1 MESIGRSAIMGSNT
15 NTAVSTIAN
24 ATSSAVVGLLLS
36 HTRPSVA
43 TISSN
48 TKTTGLCHNGNQR
61 MPLQHCANGSN
72 VIQHHQYTPILVASQ
87 PPTLV
92 PIHSAQTGS
101 MLPAS
106 PQLMLST
113 ATVTTSGVIP
123 QFQQHNGPHQLV
135 TAAAAPVSVTPIAM
149 PSSNVTSV
157 GMALSPFGILPHERV
172 VPHNTHHR
180 HQHRKLQCP
189 QSSKIIMDNTNNT
202 SGTQILT
209 APAVNSQRFYIEPTH
224 PSNKI
229 KQYDSIQPQAQ
240 AQPQPQPQSQ
250 PQHRIKIVNS
260 ISDKSLP
267 VVSNA
272 YVPQP
277 YEQRYQ
283 PRTAPQQVGYLSVI
297 TRTAVPTTNGVMNDI
312 TANNNYY
319 QAQPLPLQSKTPDN
333 HDRQYYHFDNTVS
346 ASQTPQQQLDNILL
360 MGTPVQRGDPM
371 HIVKNL
377 QSMQTDIDCYG
388 VKKMIDQ
395 QPRLMATDNGKTI
408 SPTNLLGNNNN
419 KCLIEH
425 QHQHLQQ
432 LPKSALIDPSSSYSD
447 QYFNRRQPPPAH
459 LHHHHNQSHLQQ
471 HIVTGNAKML
481 PTPTS
486 LTVVSANGNTYLD
499 VQQHQ
504 RNHRWN
510 LDHQKP
516 PIVSTS
522 SCFTGNIS
530 SGIFHQ
536 PSLHQHH
543 HQQQYNNTVQSFN
556 VQPPPTSVNHQHQHV
571 SQPTHHN
578 NFTVSSVDPTYYSPT
593 TTMVSPT
600 VTSVT
605 TTSPSLALYNQT
617 QNNNQRQHNNIFQD
631 FSNNLQGGSY
641 VVNDDNKPLCLPHV
655 VVPNIEE
662 ELRHLCDDSTTTTT
676 TTTTTTDTE
685 TTVTTTITTT
695 TTSTTTRVKPLNII
709 TQKPSFIDS
718 YIKFIHGGTS
728 GMAEKPEDECNDKSK
743 KLSTLLLSSSPKP
756 ISKPYVPLPK
766 PKVLTTTEQTSRNG
780 SGEDIKKTNNV
791 TTTTTDDD
799 PRYFPLP
806 KTSSIAG
813 LSDDRSDG
821 SNGENSWLSD
831 DEQDQWWI
839 SSSKASSNTT
849 ATSVIK
855 NKVDV
860 FSKKKNSGTTKRKR
874 TNTVVP
880 IKKQKTYHNIQQPKR
895 QLSHRLAKE
904 KSQQLLSSLNG
915 ELDVDDND
923 ALSDTDSDVDPA
935 WRPNNDDND
944 IPKISNSMNSRHK
957 KYSKEQNSNNSHSPS
972 TSSSINNNN
981 NDHLDDSTVF
991 KSGTFVA
998 LKRQFLDN
1006 EHVYPQHLWRVDGKS
1021 LLQKFTRCNENN
1033 MYKSVSTYTGWSPSH
1048 YNMYRQV
1055 DVKIIT
1061 SENSDNSIPNKS
1073 STIEILVQLL
1083 PGNSNKPVK
1092 NNSIV
1097 KTTSSTYN
1105 HISKLKVDAINS
1117 NLSTNSF
1124 VDEQSV
1130 MLRTNFDVYI
1140 QSLASQALDSNFLE
1154 EIYREKDQYF
1164 LSNLS
1169 AIETVT
1175 ETWKKTIDSTMFKDV
1190 VTDLSKVENVWI
1202 IIAKYPNMEI
1212 NSLDEKSRNNIN
1224 LRCLV
1229 CGNQELVKKQQKEF
1243 VEICLSGMEYS
1254 SQTLKNINSN
1264 TFSKA
1269 TPVKRFHCCSS
1280 AQCVDKLTI
1289 LHSLEHLKYYIY
1301 KECCKRVT
1309 AESENSCN
1317 DSTRD
1322 TTNVLNRLLADDEWI
1337 EKLFNLVCNTW
1348 SQAKSFVSKNQSNC
1362 RAVSS

>member
-1 MESIGRSAIMGSNT
+1 MESIGRSTIMGSNT
-15 NTAVSTIAN
+15 NTTASTIAGA
-24 ATSSAVVGLLLS
+24 ATSSAVVGLMLPQA
-36 HTRPSVA
+36 RPSVA
-43 TISSN
+43 TVASN
-48 TKTTGLCHNGNQR
+48 TKTTGLCHNGNSLR
-61 MPLQHCANGSN
+61 MPLQHCADGSN
-72 VIQHHQYTPILVASQ
+72 VVQHHQYPPLLVAPT
-87 PPTLV
+87 PPTGLV
-92 PIHSAQTGS
+92 PTSLIHPAQTGS

-113 ATVTTSGVIP
+113 TAVTTSAGVMP
-123 QFQQHNGPHQLV
+123 QFHQHGGPHQLV
-135 TAAAAPVSVTPIAM
+135 TAAAAPPSIVM
-149 PSSNVTSV
+149 PASNVTSV

-172 VPHNTHHR
+172 VPHNAHHHNR
-180 HQHRKLQCP
+180 HQHRKPPCP
-189 QSSKIIMDNTNNT
+189 QSPKAIMDTSNT
-202 SGTQILT
+202 SGAQILS
-209 APAVNSQRFYIEPTH
+209 APVINPQRFYIEPTH
-224 PSNKI
+224 LNNKI

-240 AQPQPQPQSQ
+240 PQPQS
-250 PQHRIKIVNS
+250 QHRIKIVNS

-267 VVSNA
+267 VVSST

-277 YEQRYQ
+277 YEHRYQ
-283 PRTAPQQVGYLSVI
+283 PRTASQQVGYLSVI

-319 QAQPLPLQSKTPDN
+319 QTQPLPLQSKTSDN
-333 HDRQYYHFDNTVS
+333 HDRQYYHFDSTVS

-360 MGTPVQRGDPM
+360 MGSPVQRGDPM

-377 QSMQTDIDCYG
+377 QSMQTDVDCYG

-395 QPRLMATDNGKTI
+395 QPRLMAPDNTKTI
-408 SPTNLLGNNNN
+408 SPTNLLGNSS
-419 KCLIEH
+419 KCLMEN

-432 LPKSALIDPSSSYSD
+432 LPKSAVIDPSSAYSD

-459 LHHHHNQSHLQQ
+459 LHQHHNQPHLQQ
-471 HIVTGNAKML
+471 HIVTGNTKML

-530 SGIFHQ
+530 SGVFHQ
-536 PSLHQHH
+536 PSLHQ
-543 HQQQYNNTVQSFN
+543 QYNNTVQTFN
-556 VQPPPTSVNHQHQHV
+556 VQPPPTSIHHQQQHI
-571 SQPTHHN
+571 SQPAHHN
-578 NFTVSSVDPTYYSPT
+578 NYTVSSVNPTYYNPT

-605 TTSPSLALYNQT
+605 TTSPSLLYNRTQT
-617 QNNNQRQHNNIFQD
+617 NNQRQHNNIFQD
-631 FSNNLQGGSY
+631 FTNNLQGGSY
-641 VVNDDNKPLCLPHV
+641 VVNDDNRTSSLPQV
-655 VVPNIEE
+655 IVPNIEE
-662 ELRHLCDDSTTTTT
+662 ELSHLCDDSTTTTT
-676 TTTTTTDTE
+676 TTNT
-685 TTVTTTITTT
+685 TTT
-695 TTSTTTRVKPLNII
+695 TTSTTKVKPLNII
-709 TQKPSFIDS
+709 AQKPSFIDS
-718 YIKFIHGGTS
+718 YIKFLYGGTS
-728 GMAEKPEDECNDKSK
+728 STTEKPVVESNDKSK
-743 KLSTLLLSSSPKP
+743 KLLRPLATSSPKP
-756 ISKPYVPLPK
+756 ISKPYVPLTK
-766 PKVLTTTEQTSRNG
+766 PKILPTTEQTSRNG
-780 SGEDIKKTNNV
+780 SSEDIKKINNV

-806 KTSSIAG
+806 KTSSSIAG
-813 LSDDRSDG
+813 VSDDKSDV

-831 DEQDQWWI
+831 DEHDQWWI
-839 SSSKASSNTT
+839 SSSKASSSAT

-860 FSKKKNSGTTKRKR
+860 FNKKKNNGTMKKKR
-874 TNTVVP
+874 TNSAVP
-880 IKKQKTYHNIQQPKR
+880 IKKQKTYHIQQPTR

-923 ALSDTDSDVDPA
+923 GLSDTDSDVDPA
-935 WRPNNDDND
+935 WIPNNDDND
-944 IPKISNSMNSRHK
+944 ISKTSNSINSRHK
-957 KYSKEQNSNNSHSPS
+957 KYSKEQNSNIGHSPS

-981 NDHLDDSTVF
+981 NDHLDDSTIF

-998 LKRQFLDN
+998 LKRQFMDN
-1006 EHVYPQHLWRVDGKS
+1006 DPIYPQHLWRVDGKS

-1055 DVKIIT
+1055 DVQIIT
-1061 SENSDNSIPNKS
+1061 TDNCDNVIPNKS
-1073 STIEILVQLL
+1073 SGVEVLVQILSD
-1083 PGNSNKPVK
+1083 NHNKPDQ

-1097 KTTSSTYN
+1097 KTASSAYN

-1117 NLSTNSF
+1117 NLSKNSF

-1140 QSLASQALDSNFLE
+1140 QSLASQALDPNFLS
-1154 EIYREKDQYF
+1154 EIYRENDEYF

-1175 ETWKKTIDSTMFKDV
+1175 QTWKQTIDSTMFKDS
-1190 VTDLSKVENVWI
+1190 VTDLSKVENVWT
-1202 IIAKYPNMEI
+1202 IIAKFPNMEI
-1212 NSLDEKSRNNIN
+1212 NAIDKKSRNNIN

-1229 CGNQELVKKQQKEF
+1229 CGYQEYMKKQQKEF

-1254 SQTLKNINSN
+1254 SQTLKNIDSNNSSI
-1264 TFSKA
+1264 TFSKNV
-1269 TPVKRFHCCSS
+1269 PVKRFHCCSS
-1280 AQCVDKLTI
+1280 AQCADKLTI

-1309 AESENSCN
+1309 AENENSCN
-1317 DSTRD
+1317 GLTHDK
-1322 TTNVLNRLLADDEWI
+1322 TTVLNRLLADDEWI
-1337 EKLFNLVCNTW
+1337 EKLFHLVCNTW
-1348 SQAKSFVSKNQSNC
+1348 SQAKSFVSRTQSNC
-1362 RAVSS
+1362 RAISS

>member
-1 MESIGRSAIMGSNT
+1 MESIGRSTIMGSNT
-15 NTAVSTIAN
+15 NTAVSIAN

-36 HTRPSVA
+36 QARPSVA
-43 TISSN
+43 TITSN
-48 TKTTGLCHNGNQR
+48 TKTIGLCHDGNHR

-72 VIQHHQYTPILVASQ
+72 IIQHHQYPPILVAPS

-92 PIHSAQTGS
+92 PPSLIHSTQTGS
-101 MLPAS
+101 MLPAP

-135 TAAAAPVSVTPIAM
+135 TAATAPVSVASIVM
-149 PSSNVTSV
+149 PNSNVTTV

-172 VPHNTHHR
+172 VPHHTHHR
-180 HQHRKLQCP
+180 HQHRKLP
-189 QSSKIIMDNTNNT
+189 GPPPSKPIMDTSNT
-202 SGTQILT
+202 SAAQILT
-209 APAVNSQRFYIEPTH
+209 APVINSQRFYIEPTH
-224 PSNKI
+224 LSNKI
-229 KQYDSIQPQAQ
+229 KQYDVQP
-240 AQPQPQPQSQ
+240 Q

-267 VVSNA
+267 VVSSA

-312 TANNNYY
+312 APNNNYY
-319 QAQPLPLQSKTPDN
+319 QAQPIPLQSKTSDN
-333 HDRQYYHFDNTVS
+333 HERQYYHFDSTVS

-395 QPRLMATDNGKTI
+395 QPRLLATDNGKTI
-408 SPTNLLGNNNN
+408 APTNMLGNGS
-419 KCLIEH
+419 KCIIEH

-432 LPKSALIDPSSSYSD
+432 LPKSSAIDPSSSYNG

-459 LHHHHNQSHLQQ
+459 LHQHHNQPHLQQ
-471 HIVTGNAKML
+471 HVVTGNTKML

-504 RNHRWN
+504 RHHRWN

-530 SGIFHQ
+530 SGVFHQ
-536 PSLHQHH
+536 PPLHQHH
-543 HQQQYNNTVQSFN
+543 HQQYNNTVQTFN
-556 VQPPPTSVNHQHQHV
+556 VQPPPSNVHLQHQHI
-571 SQPTHHN
+571 SQPAHHN
-578 NFTVSSVDPTYYSPT
+578 NFTVSSVNPTYYSPT
-593 TTMVSPT
+593 TTMVSPI

-605 TTSPSLALYNQT
+605 TTSPSLSLYNRT
-617 QNNNQRQHNNIFQD
+617 QSNNQRQHTNIFQD
-631 FSNNLQGGSY
+631 FTNNLQGESY
-641 VVNDDNKPLCLPHV
+641 VVNDDNRTSSLPNV

-662 ELRHLCDDSTTTTT
+662 ELSHLCDDSI
-676 TTTTTTDTE
+676 TTTTTTDT
-685 TTVTTTITTT
+685 TTT
-695 TTSTTTRVKPLNII
+695 TRAKLLNIT

-718 YIKFIHGGTS
+718 YIKFINGGTS
-728 GMAEKPEDECNDKSK
+728 SATDKPEDECNDKSK
-743 KLSTLLLSSSPKP
+743 KLLIPLASSSPKP

-766 PKVLTTTEQTSRNG
+766 PKILPIAEQTSSRNG
-780 SGEDIKKTNNV
+780 SGEDIKKINNV
-791 TTTTTDDD
+791 TTTTDDD

-806 KTSSIAG
+806 KTSSSIAG
-813 LSDDRSDG
+813 ISEDRSDG
-821 SNGENSWLSD
+821 SNGENSWLSAD
-831 DEQDQWWI
+831 DEHDQWWI
-839 SSSKASSNTT
+839 SSSKAPSSTA

-855 NKVDV
+855 NKVNV
-860 FSKKKNSGTTKRKR
+860 ISKKKKNNSTMKKKR
-874 TNTVVP
+874 TNSVIPT
-880 IKKQKTYHNIQQPKR
+880 KKQKTHHVQQPTR

-904 KSQQLLSSLNG
+904 KTQQLLSRLNG
-915 ELDVDDND
+915 ELDLDDND

-935 WRPNNDDND
+935 WIPNNDDND
-944 IPKISNSMNSRHK
+944 ASKSSNSINSRHK
-957 KYSKEQNSNNSHSPS
+957 KYSKERRSNIGHPPS
-972 TSSSINNNN
+972 TSSKINNNN
-981 NDHLDDSTVF
+981 NDNDHPDDSTLF

-1006 EHVYPQHLWRVDGKS
+1006 GHVNPQHLWRVDGKS
-1021 LLQKFTRCNENN
+1021 LLQKFTRCNEDN

-1061 SENSDNSIPNKS
+1061 TDNGDNVIPNKL
-1073 STIEILVQLL
+1073 STIEVLVQLL
-1083 PGNSNKPVK
+1083 SNNDNKPNQ
-1092 NNSIV
+1092 NNAIV
-1097 KTTSSTYN
+1097 KTVSSAYN

-1117 NLSTNSF
+1117 SLSTNSSAF

-1130 MLRTNFDVYI
+1130 MLRANFDVYI

-1154 EIYREKDQYF
+1154 EIYRENDEYF
-1164 LSNLS
+1164 LSNLR

-1175 ETWKKTIDSTMFKDV
+1175 QTWKQTIDSTVFKDLA
-1190 VTDLSKVENVWI
+1190 TDLSNVENI
-1202 IIAKYPNMEI
+1202 CSIIAKYPNMEI
-1212 NSLDEKSRNNIN
+1212 CSIDGKSKNNIN

-1229 CGNQELVKKQQKEF
+1229 CGYQEFMEKHQMEF
-1243 VEICLSGMEYS
+1243 VEISLSGMEYNS
-1254 SQTLKNINSN
+1254 RTLKNIDSN
-1264 TFSKA
+1264 ITFSKIV
-1269 TPVKRFHCCSS
+1269 PVKRFQCCSS
-1280 AQCVDKLTI
+1280 TQCADKLTI

-1301 KECCKRVT
+1301 QECCKRVA
-1309 AESENSCN
+1309 AENENSCN
-1317 DSTRD
+1317 GLTHD
-1322 TTNVLNRLLADDEWI
+1322 TTTVLNRLLADDEWI
-1337 EKLFNLVCNTW
+1337 EKLFHLVCNTW
-1348 SQAKSFVSKNQSNC
+1348 AQAKIFISKSQSNC

>member
-1 MESIGRSAIMGSNT
+1 MESIGRSTIMGSNT
-15 NTAVSTIAN
+15 DTTVSTIAN

-36 HTRPSVA
+36 QARPSVA
-43 TISSN
+43 TITSN
-48 TKTTGLCHNGNQR
+48 TKTTGLCHNGIHR
-61 MPLQHCANGSN
+61 MPLQHCTNGSN
-72 VIQHHQYTPILVASQ
+72 VIQHHQYPSILVAPP

-92 PIHSAQTGS
+92 PSSLIHSTQTGA

-113 ATVTTSGVIP
+113 TTVTTSGVIP

-135 TAAAAPVSVTPIAM
+135 TAAAAPVSVAPIVM
-149 PSSNVTSV
+149 PTSNVTSV

-172 VPHNTHHR
+172 VPHNTHQR
-180 HQHRKLQCP
+180 HQHRKLPCP
-189 QSSKIIMDNTNNT
+189 QSSKPIMDTSNT
-202 SGTQILT
+202 SGAQILT
-209 APAVNSQRFYIEPTH
+209 APVINSQRFYIEPTH
-224 PSNKI
+224 LSNKI

-240 AQPQPQPQSQ
+240 PQPQPQ

-267 VVSNA
+267 VVSSA

-283 PRTAPQQVGYLSVI
+283 PRTASQQVGYLSVI

-319 QAQPLPLQSKTPDN
+319 QAQPLPLQSKTSDN
-333 HDRQYYHFDNTVS
+333 HDRQYYHFDSTVS

-395 QPRLMATDNGKTI
+395 QPRLLATDNSKTI
-408 SPTNLLGNNNN
+408 SPTNLLGNGN

-432 LPKSALIDPSSSYSD
+432 LPKSAVIDPSSSYSD

-459 LHHHHNQSHLQQ
+459 LHQHHNQPHLQQ
-471 HIVTGNAKML
+471 HIVTGNTKML

-530 SGIFHQ
+530 SGVFHQ
-536 PSLHQHH
+536 PPSLHQHH
-543 HQQQYNNTVQSFN
+543 HQQYNNTVQTFN
-556 VQPPPTSVNHQHQHV
+556 VQPPPTSVHHQHQHI
-571 SQPTHHN
+571 SQPAHHN
-578 NFTVSSVDPTYYSPT
+578 NFTVSSVNPTYYSPT
-593 TTMVSPT
+593 TTMVSST
-600 VTSVT
+600 VTPLT
-605 TTSPSLALYNQT
+605 TTSPSLSLYNRT
-617 QNNNQRQHNNIFQD
+617 QSNNQRQHNNIFQD
-631 FSNNLQGGSY
+631 FTNNLQGGSY
-641 VVNDDNKPLCLPHV
+641 VVNDDNRTSSLPHV

-662 ELRHLCDDSTTTTT
+662 ELSHLCDDSTTTTT
-676 TTTTTTDTE
+676 TNTT
-685 TTVTTTITTT
+685 
-695 TTSTTTRVKPLNII
+695 TTTRVKPLNII
-709 TQKPSFIDS
+709 NQKPSFIDS

-728 GMAEKPEDECNDKSK
+728 MTEKPEDECNDKLK
-743 KLSTLLLSSSPKP
+743 KLSTPLASSSPKP

-766 PKVLTTTEQTSRNG
+766 PKILPTTEQTSRNG
-780 SGEDIKKTNNV
+780 SSEDIKKINNV

-806 KTSSIAG
+806 KTSSSIAG
-813 LSDDRSDG
+813 ISDDRSDG

-831 DEQDQWWI
+831 DEHDQWWI
-839 SSSKASSNTT
+839 SSSKASSSAT

-860 FSKKKNSGTTKRKR
+860 FNKKKNNGTVKKRR
-874 TNTVVP
+874 TNSVVP
-880 IKKQKTYHNIQQPKR
+880 IKKQKTYHIQQPTR

-935 WRPNNDDND
+935 WIPNNDDND
-944 IPKISNSMNSRHK
+944 ISKTSNSINSRHK
-957 KYSKEQNSNNSHSPS
+957 KYSKEQNSNIGHSPS

-981 NDHLDDSTVF
+981 NNDNDHLDDSTIF

-1055 DVKIIT
+1055 DVQIIAT
-1061 SENSDNSIPNKS
+1061 DNGDNVIPNKS
-1073 STIEILVQLL
+1073 STIEVLVQLITD
-1083 PGNSNKPVK
+1083 NDKKPDQ

-1097 KTTSSTYN
+1097 KT
-1105 HISKLKVDAINS
+1105 
-1117 NLSTNSF
+1117 
-1124 VDEQSV
+1124 SV

-1154 EIYREKDQYF
+1154 EIYRENDEYF

-1175 ETWKKTIDSTMFKDV
+1175 QTWKQNITSTTLKDS
-1190 VTDLSKVENVWI
+1190 VTDLSKVENVWTL
-1202 IIAKYPNMEI
+1202 IAKYPNMEI
-1212 NSLDEKSRNNIN
+1212 NSLNEKSKNNMN

-1229 CGNQELVKKQQKEF
+1229 CGNQEFMKKQQKEF
-1243 VEICLSGMEYS
+1243 VEICLSGTEYN
-1254 SQTLKNINSN
+1254 SQTLKNIDSN
-1264 TFSKA
+1264 ITFSKVM
-1269 TPVKRFHCCSS
+1269 PVKRFHCCSS
-1280 AQCVDKLTI
+1280 AQCADKLTI

-1309 AESENSCN
+1309 AENENSCN
-1317 DSTRD
+1317 GLTHD
-1322 TTNVLNRLLADDEWI
+1322 TTTVLNRLLADDEWI
-1337 EKLFNLVCNTW
+1337 EKLFHLVCNTW